1 MAGTI
6 NFTPDKFEQLKNEY
20 NQAVQEGK
28 TIFMFDGQ
36 HELLVDYAKYLIEYL
51 ETRFEHARIH

>member
-6 NFTPDKFEQLKNEY
+6 NFTPDKFKQLKNEY

-28 TIFMFDGQ
+28 TVFMFDGQ
-36 HELLVDYAKYLIEYL
+36 HELLVDYAKYLIQYL
-51 ETRFEHARIH
+51 ETKF